1 MSNLHQLSVKALSDG
16 LQNKQF
22 SSVEL
27 TQHFLDRIATHDKA
41 VNSFIT
47 ATPELA
53 LEHAKTADKLRAD
66 GDNHPFWACQWH
78 TKTTFAPKA
87 F

>member
-1 MSNLHQLSVKALSDG
+1 MTDLHTLSVQALSDG

-27 TQHFLDRIATHDKA
+27 TQHFLDRIANHDKT

-47 ATPELA
+47 VTPELA

-66 GDNHPFWACQWH
+66 GDNRPYLACQWH